1 LDEYG
6 KDMTGINTGKEEL
19 WTGMMIGLANER
31 DGKGI
36 WEEADKGTKWIVQ
49 GNEERK
55 RVREE
60 NTKYVVVHVNGMR
73 LCL

>member
-31 DGKGI
+31 MGKEYGRKQI
-36 WEEADKGTKWIVQ
+36 KVQ
-49 GNEERK
+49 
-55 RVREE
+55 
-60 NTKYVVVHVNGMR
+60 NG
-73 LCL
+73 